1 MSINSNNGKKPR
13 RISNM
18 DEFDFELIYS
28 HDIDKIKEIDN
39 YNNKISDISTTIS
52 EGMKD
57 IEHSNSNN
65 NIELNL
71 SSDKDPIFNKIYIS
85 LDSKNYFRK
94 SDPKESEE
102 LIKKFKIKY
111 QKIKLSQKLKE
122 LSELIRE
129 KIYEIL
135 FPNTKKTFFSICL
148 ESSKFLDK
156 YDCLNKNRIEKN
168 LNFFYTHQKH
178 YHDETIFFDNNFIN
192 NCGPILGHVYNRL
205 SKFKIKNENSFV
217 NAINTIINKK
227 VNVKH
232 EFDANF
238 IDKNVGIEN
247 LEKIKFFR
255 KIKKKYIIQP
265 EIIYL
270 INLFHPVKKI
280 IIDINIQ
287 EKEYSFRFFH
297 FFVLCIFNLPYIMK
311 DINSIKF
318 IVFNEALLK
327 DRIEVNEEKLNH
339 DKLFSH
345 KKNKFPKIISKKE
358 KINTDEDES
367 YLSNYKLIE
376 IRNKPPKNFYSF
388 DRKTINQSY
397 GNLEDLIE
405 KPIKSTNTTNL
416 YINKNNSNQLNMERK
431 FLQNWF
437 MSQEDASNNDCLDNT
452 AVVCKILEMII
463 IIFLSFDNFEK
474 IENFELKLVD
484 SLYSELG
491 NYFKNR
497 FKTKVDNFHI
507 LNVLYNKLI
516 GVGKLYLEINSF
528 DLITFNEILNIIY
541 NSKATTLQLS
551 LFTKEIMY
559 SSPYLYKIYRQT
571 VKRKLIKEEIY
582 NKNKKKKI
590 KINEIFFKNIYQ
602 HFVKNLNSLFEI
614 LKNKKLSKLD
624 IILNVPPQILTD
636 DKYIIVIIKFIINIF
651 ILFFYDE
658 NSLMYELSVISPS
671 LIINGAK
678 YLFMD
683 EFLQNNNI
691 KNENLLILDVRLKF
705 YNIRNLHKFIPQ
717 KLKILNIGDL
727 DVLSFRYF
735 VDNITKY
742 NFVKNTSLQQLS
754 IKLNN
759 NILILDEE
767 IRLILAKLFN
777 INIPNLLLYLYTN
790 IQIDYYEYHE
800 ILKLLQYNW
809 IYNYYLSFNN
819 KSKPIIKQN
828 YNKVNQ
834 LIHIIPKEPGYSKM
848 GNVLDYLE
856 GKKVKQPPSFLDI
869 YYCLKKIIH
878 RINKGK
884 VIDFYSLKIITSNIF
899 MFLYLSK
906 RPVVKF
912 FEKEN

>member
-1 MSINSNNGKKPR
+1 MSINSNNGKKNR
-13 RISNM
+13 KISNM
-18 DEFDFELIYS
+18 DDFDFELIYS
-28 HDIDKIKEIDN
+28 HDIDKLKEIDN
-39 YNNKISDISTTIS
+39 CNNKISDISTTIS

-57 IEHSNSNN
+57 IEYSNSNN
-65 NIELNL
+65 NLELKL
-71 SSDKDPIFNKIYIS
+71 ESDKNPLFNKAYIS

-156 YDCLNKNRIEKN
+156 SDCLNKIRIEKN
-168 LNFFYTHQKH
+168 LNFFFTNQKK
-178 YHDETIFFDNNFIN
+178 YHDETIFLDNIFIN

-205 SKFKIKNENSFV
+205 SKFKIKSENSFV

-227 VNVKH
+227 VNVKND
-232 EFDANF
+232 FDSHF
-238 IDKNVGIEN
+238 IGKNVKFEN
-247 LEKIKFFR
+247 LEKIKYFR
-255 KIKKKYIIQP
+255 KIKKKFIIQP

-280 IIDINIQ
+280 IIDINIK
-287 EKEYSFRFFH
+287 EKEYSLQFFH
-297 FFVLCIFNLPYIMK
+297 FFVLCIFTIPYIMK

-318 IVFNEALLK
+318 TAFNEALLK

-339 DKLFSH
+339 DKIFSY
-345 KKNKFPKIISKKE
+345 KKNKTPKIISKKE
-358 KINTDEDES
+358 KINTDENES
-367 YLSNYKLIE
+367 FLSNYKLIE
-376 IRNKPPKNFYSF
+376 VKNKIPKNWYTFE
-388 DRKTINQSY
+388 RKTANQMSY
-397 GNLEDLIE
+397 GNLQDLIE
-405 KPIKSTNTTNL
+405 KPIQSNNTNL
-416 YINKNNSNQLNMERK
+416 NIIKNKSSQINVERK
-431 FLQNWF
+431 FIQNWF
-437 MSQEDASNNDCLDNT
+437 MFQEEASTSLDNT

-463 IIFLSFDNFEK
+463 IIFLSFDKFEK
-474 IENFELKLVD
+474 IESFELILVD
-484 SLYSELG
+484 SLYSELS

-507 LNVLYNKLI
+507 LNVVYNKLI

-528 DLITFNEILNIIY
+528 DLITFNELLNIIY

-571 VKRKLIKEEIY
+571 IKRKLIKEEIY
-582 NKNKKKKI
+582 DKSKKRKI
-590 KINEIFFKNIYQ
+590 KINEIYFKSIYH

-614 LKNKKLSKLD
+614 LKIKKLSKFD
-624 IILNVPPQILTD
+624 IILNVPPQILND

-658 NSLMYELSVISPS
+658 NSLMNELSVISPS

-691 KNENLLILDVRLKF
+691 KNENLLILDIRLKF
-705 YNIRNLHKFIPQ
+705 YNIRSLHKFIPQ
-717 KLKILNIGDL
+717 KLKILNIGDF
-727 DVLSFRYF
+727 DAFSFRHF

-790 IQIDYYEYHE
+790 IKIDYYEYHE

-819 KSKPIIKQN
+819 ESKPIIKQN
-828 YNKVNQ
+828 YGKINQ

-869 YYCLKKIIH
+869 YYCIKKIIY
-878 RINKGK
+878 RVNQGK

-899 MFLYLSK
+899 IFLYLSK
-906 RPVVKF
+906 KPVVKF

>member
-1 MSINSNNGKKPR
+1 MSINSNNGKKNR
-13 RISNM
+13 KISNM
-18 DEFDFELIYS
+18 DDFDFELIYS
-28 HDIDKIKEIDN
+28 HDIDKLKEIDN
-39 YNNKISDISTTIS
+39 CNNKISDISTTIS

-57 IEHSNSNN
+57 IEYSNSNN
-65 NIELNL
+65 NLELKL
-71 SSDKDPIFNKIYIS
+71 ESDKNPLFNKAYIS

-156 YDCLNKNRIEKN
+156 YDCLNKIRIEKN
-168 LNFFYTHQKH
+168 LNFFFSNQKK
-178 YHDETIFFDNNFIN
+178 YDDETIFFDNIFIN

-205 SKFKIKNENSFV
+205 SKFKIKSENSFV

-227 VNVKH
+227 VNVKND
-232 EFDANF
+232 FDSYF
-238 IDKNVGIEN
+238 IGKNVKFEN
-247 LEKIKFFR
+247 LEKIKYFR
-255 KIKKKYIIQP
+255 KIKKKFIIQP

-280 IIDINIQ
+280 IIDINIK
-287 EKEYSFRFFH
+287 EKEYSLQFFH
-297 FFVLCIFNLPYIMK
+297 FFVLCIFTIPYIMK

-318 IVFNEALLK
+318 TAFNEALLK

-339 DKLFSH
+339 DKIFSY
-345 KKNKFPKIISKKE
+345 KKNKTPKIISKKE
-358 KINTDEDES
+358 KINTDENES
-367 YLSNYKLIE
+367 FLSNYKLIE
-376 IRNKPPKNFYSF
+376 VKNKIPKNWYTFE
-388 DRKTINQSY
+388 RKTANQMSY
-397 GNLEDLIE
+397 GNLQDLIE
-405 KPIKSTNTTNL
+405 KPIQSNNTNL
-416 YINKNNSNQLNMERK
+416 NIIKNKSSQINVERK
-431 FLQNWF
+431 FIQNWF
-437 MSQEDASNNDCLDNT
+437 MFQEEASTSLDNT

-463 IIFLSFDNFEK
+463 IIFLSFDKFEK
-474 IENFELKLVD
+474 IESFELILVD
-484 SLYSELG
+484 SLYSELS

-507 LNVLYNKLI
+507 LNVVYNKLI

-528 DLITFNEILNIIY
+528 DLITFNELLNIIY
-541 NSKATTLQLS
+541 NSKASTLQLS

-559 SSPYLYKIYRQT
+559 SSSYLYKIYRQT
-571 VKRKLIKEEIY
+571 IKRKLIKEEIY
-582 NKNKKKKI
+582 DKSKKRKI
-590 KINEIFFKNIYQ
+590 KINEIYFKSIYH

-614 LKNKKLSKLD
+614 LKNKKLSKFD
-624 IILNVPPQILTD
+624 IILNVPPQILND

-691 KNENLLILDVRLKF
+691 KNDNLLILDIRLKF
-705 YNIRNLHKFIPQ
+705 YNIRSLHKFIPQ
-717 KLKILNIGDL
+717 KLKILNIGDF
-727 DVLSFRYF
+727 DAFSFRYF

-790 IQIDYYEYHE
+790 IKIDYYEYHE

-819 KSKPIIKQN
+819 ESKPIIKQN
-828 YNKVNQ
+828 YGKVNQ

-869 YYCLKKIIH
+869 YYCIKKIIY
-878 RINKGK
+878 RVNQGK
-884 VIDFYSLKIITSNIF
+884 DIDFYSLKIITSNIF
-899 MFLYLSK
+899 IFLYLSK
-906 RPVVKF
+906 KPVVKF

>member
-1 MSINSNNGKKPR
+1 MSKASNNNKKTR

-18 DEFDFELIYS
+18 DDFDFDPDYS
-28 HDIDKIKEIDN
+28 HNIGKNKEIDN
-39 YNNKISDISTTIS
+39 NYYNKISDISTTIS

-57 IEHSNSNN
+57 IELSNSNN
-65 NIELNL
+65 NFELNL
-71 SSDKDPIFNKIYIS
+71 QSEKNSLINKIFIS

-102 LIKKFKIKY
+102 LNKKFKLKY
-111 QKIKLSQKLKE
+111 QKIKLSENLKE
-122 LSELIRE
+122 LSQLI
-129 KIYEIL
+129 KGKVYDIL
-135 FPNTKKTFFSICL
+135 FPNLTKTFFPICL
-148 ESSKFLDK
+148 ETSKFLDK
-156 YDCLNKNRIEKN
+156 YDFLNKNKIEKN
-168 LNFFYTHQKH
+168 LNFFFVNTKN
-178 YHDETIFFDNNFIN
+178 YHDETIFFDTNFIN

-205 SKFKIKNENSFV
+205 KKFKIKSENSFI

-227 VNVKH
+227 VNVKQ
-232 EFDANF
+232 EFDSYF
-238 IDKNVGIEN
+238 IENNIKSEN
-247 LEKIKFFR
+247 LEKIMYFK

-280 IIDINIQ
+280 IIDINIHV
-287 EKEYSFRFFH
+287 KEYNVQFFH
-297 FFVLCIFNLPYIMK
+297 YFVLCIFTIPYIMK

-318 IVFNEALLK
+318 TTLNEALLK
-327 DRIEVNEEKLNH
+327 DRIEVNEEKLNN
-339 DKLFSH
+339 DKMISY
-345 KKNKFPKIISKKE
+345 KKNKKYKIISKRE
-358 KINTDEDES
+358 KIKSNDEDS
-367 YLSNYKLIE
+367 FLSNYKLIE
-376 IRNKPPKNFYSF
+376 TKNRILKNIYTHE
-388 DRKTINQSY
+388 RRTANQMSY
-397 GNLEDLIE
+397 ANLEDFIE
-405 KPIKSTNTTNL
+405 KPIK
-416 YINKNNSNQLNMERK
+416 NNFTQFNNGKK
-431 FLQNWF
+431 FVQNWCII
-437 MSQEDASNNDCLDNT
+437 QEETSSNNCLDNT
-452 AVVCKILEMII
+452 TVVSKILEMILI
-463 IIFLSFDNFEK
+463 VFLSFDNFEK
-474 IENFELKLVD
+474 IENFELILVD

-497 FKTKVDNFHI
+497 FKTKVENFHI

-516 GVGKLYLEINSF
+516 DVKKLYLEINSF

-541 NSKATTLQLS
+541 NSKASTLQLS
-551 LFTKEIMY
+551 LFTKEIIY
-559 SSPYLYKIYRQT
+559 SSPYLYKVYRQT
-571 VKRKLIKEEIY
+571 IRRKLIKEEIY
-582 NKNKKKKI
+582 DKTKKKKI
-590 KINEIFFKNIYQ
+590 KINEIFLKNIYQ
-602 HFVKNLNSLFEI
+602 HFVKNLNNLFEI
-614 LKNKKLSKLD
+614 LRNKKLSKFD
-624 IILNVPPQILTD
+624 IILNVPSPILND

-651 ILFFYDE
+651 IFFFHDE
-658 NSLMYELSVISPS
+658 NSYMNELSVISPS

-691 KNENLLILDVRLKF
+691 KNENLLILDIRLKF
-705 YNIRNLHKFIPQ
+705 YNIRNIHKFIPQ
-717 KLKILNIGDL
+717 KLKILYIGYFDAF
-727 DVLSFRYF
+727 SFGYF

-790 IQIDYYEYHE
+790 IIIDYYEYNE

-819 KSKPIIKQN
+819 KSKSIIKPN
-828 YNKVNQ
+828 YNKVYQ
-834 LIHIIPKEPGYSKM
+834 LMHIIPKEPGYSKM

-878 RINKGK
+878 RVNKGNAL
-884 VIDFYSLKIITSNIF
+884 DFYSFKIITSNIF
-899 MFLYLSK
+899 MFLYLSQK
-906 RPVVKF
+906 PVVKF
-912 FEKEN
+912 LEKEN